1 MIPVCV
7 DVSDLAAVEKAVQA
21 VAPIHLL
28 VNNAGVSHLQS
39 VLDVTP
45 DAYDK

>member
-7 DVSDLAAVEKAVQA
+7 DVSDLDAVKRAIQPLE
-21 VAPIHLL
+21 PIHML
-28 VNNAGVSHLQS
+28 VNNAGVSQLQS

-45 DAYDK
+45 DVYDK